1 MRRVGGVLVHEL
13 GIAEIRQLENLIED
27 LLDNWLDPAGSAL
40 YAHAWELVARVPAG
54 LRKALYEFRTVEP
67 GAVQL
72 VRGTHVDDASLGVL
86 PTSLEDSD
94 PGRRTRREELL
105 LALVAMCLGEPFGRA
120 GEQQGRM
127 VRNVLPPATADE
139 QPNWRTADG
148 GGPQRADYFGL
159 FALRC
164 SGGARVPLAEVKDVR
179 LSEEHAEVL
188 RQGRFAVG
196 GHTGP
201 VLRGAAD
208 DPYLLLDPFRA
219 AADGAAA
226 AAALTALRDGLEAA
240 RHDLV
245 LEPGSVVVVDNFRAV
260 HACPGRPG
268 HWLKQILVARDL
280 RTPRGPRAVPGSR
293 VLDSDERP

>member
-1 MRRVGGVLVHEL
+1 M
-13 GIAEIRQLENLIED
+13 GIAEGRQLENLVED
-27 LLDNWLDPAGSAL
+27 LLDHWLDPARSAL
-40 YAHAWELVARVPAG
+40 YAHSWELVAQAPAG
-54 LRKALYEFRTVEP
+54 LRKALYEFRTAEP

-72 VRGTHVDDASLGVL
+72 VLGMHVDDASLGAL
-86 PTSLEDSD
+86 PTASEGTD
-94 PGRRTRREELL
+94 PGCRTRREELL
-105 LALVAMCLGEPFGRA
+105 LALVAMCLGEPFARA

-127 VRNVLPPATADE
+127 VRNVVPPAGPDG
-139 QPNWRTADG
+139 PHWRTADG
-148 GGPQRADYFGL
+148 PGPDRADYLGL

-164 SGGARVPLAEVKDVR
+164 PGGSRVPVAEVRDVR
-179 LSEEHAEVL
+179 LAQEHAEVL
-188 RQGRFAVG
+188 RQGRFTAG
-196 GHTGP
+196 GRTGP

-219 AADGAAA
+219 GADDAAA
-226 AAALTALRDGLEAA
+226 AAALTALRDGLDAV

-245 LEPGSVVVVDNFRAV
+245 LDPGGVLVVDNFRAV

-280 RTPRGPRAVPGSR
+280 RTPRGPRAAPGTR